1 MRQALGIGYEHL
13 EGELEG
19 GIDAWLAAGGSIAR
33 TAVTRAIEASGPV
46 IDVRQASEFRAG
58 HVPGALPMELGTL
71 AAAVT
76 SLPAGVLFMCGHGE
90 RAMSGASLAER
101 SNHDASVFVGSPDDW
116 ARASGSKL
124 AVGP

>member
-1 MRQALGIGYEHL
+1 
-13 EGELEG
+13 
-19 GIDAWLAAGGSIAR
+19 
-33 TAVTRAIEASGPV
+33 
-46 IDVRQASEFRAG
+46 
-58 HVPGALPMELGTL
+58 MELGTL

-76 SLPAGVLFMCGHGE
+76 SLPAGALFMCGHGE

-116 ARASGSKL
+116 ARASGNKL